1 MASMAQWDPDD
12 TVQRLALEAA
22 RIAHEG
28 LGSTQFEQLRITFS
42 QQIEQ
47 ENTDPEEQLRA
58 TVRLLLQKTNRDSGP
73 KDVAD
78 TQIAG
83 MCLIWLATTRV
94 AGWSLLQLYGWGAAL
109 P

>member
-1 MASMAQWDPDD
+1 M
-12 TVQRLALEAA
+12 RAA
-22 RIAHEG
+22 F
-28 LGSTQFEQLRITFS
+28 TQTL
-42 QQIEQ
+42 EQ
-47 ENTDPEEQLRA
+47 ESGDQEVQFRA
-58 TVRLLLQKTNRDSGP
+58 TVRLLLQKTHRDSGP

-78 TQIAG
+78 IQIAG

>member
-1 MASMAQWDPDD
+1 MRWDPHW
-12 TVQRLALEAA
+12 TIQQMALEVA
-22 RIAHEG
+22 RVAHEG
-28 LGSTQFEQLRITFS
+28 LGHTQFTQMRAAFDQALEQGS
-42 QQIEQ
+42 D
-47 ENTDPEEQLRA
+47 DPEVQLRA
-58 TVRLLLQKTNRDSGP
+58 VVRMLIEKTDRDRGP
-73 KDVAD
+73 KSVAD

>member
-1 MASMAQWDPDD
+1 MGTPS
-12 TVQRLALEAA
+12 A
-22 RIAHEG
+22 RIATKMRATF
-28 LGSTQFEQLRITFS
+28 TQQLS
-42 QQIEQ
+42 QESGGDQ
-47 ENTDPEEQLRA
+47 EVRLRA
-58 TVRLLLQKTNRDSGP
+58 AARLLLQKTHRDSGP

-94 AGWSLLQLYGWGAAL
+94 AGWSLLQLYNWGAAL